1 MSAGTSR
8 VYLPT
13 GTDAMR
19 VEAADRTAIRV
30 VGRAGTPLR
39 TSVRAALLMV
49 RRARELI
56 GTGRGGLGPPFFI
69 STFVRRPRPSGG
81 GEADDYPGHVGRQGV
96 ALGLR
101 TTSSRRMH
109 DVPSY
114 PDQR

>member
-49 RRARELI
+49 RRAREPI
-56 GTGRGGLGPPFFI
+56 GRGEGGVGPPFHFDVC
-69 STFVRRPRPSGG
+69 TTAAPFRRRRGGRLPWPRRATRSC
-81 GEADDYPGHVGRQGV
+81 PGTQNN
-96 ALGLR
+96 
-101 TTSSRRMH
+101 
-109 DVPSY
+109 
-114 PDQR
+114 